1 MQIKK
6 LNIEIKD
13 ILKRIS
19 RNLAGSLMKYGII
32 IILFFTAA
40 CSKDD
45 ITIETIRD
53 DTSVASDKEVSEQE
67 SSDMEESPKE
77 ASDDASESEITTG
90 SNDSVYVYICG
101 AVVNEGVYKLPSDS
115 RVVDAVNKAGGM
127 NEDACQGFVNLA
139 EKLSDGEKIYI
150 PTAEEIESEDIRVGI
165 NSFESI
171 SSSENSSSENSS
183 SEDSVSEDGRVNI
196 NRATKQE
203 LMTLSGIGES
213 KAEDIISYREA
224 SGGFNS
230 IQELTNVNGIGTATF
245 DKLKDKIKVD

>member
-171 SSSENSSSENSS
+171 SSSENSSSE
-183 SEDSVSEDGRVNI
+183 DSVSEDGRVNI

>member
-6 LNIEIKD
+6 LNIEINDK
-13 ILKRIS
+13 LKRIS

-171 SSSENSSSENSS
+171 SSSEKSS

-213 KAEDIISYREA
+213 KAEDIISYRET

>member
-6 LNIEIKD
+6 LNIGINDK
-13 ILKRIS
+13 LKRIS

-165 NSFESI
+165 NSFENI
-171 SSSENSSSENSS
+171 SSSEKSSSEY
-183 SEDSVSEDGRVNI
+183 SVSEDGRVNI

-213 KAEDIISYREA
+213 KAEDIISYRET

>member
-6 LNIEIKD
+6 LNIEINDK
-13 ILKRIS
+13 LKRIS

-90 SNDSVYVYICG
+90 SNDCIYVYICG

-171 SSSENSSSENSS
+171 SSSENSSSE
-183 SEDSVSEDGRVNI
+183 DSVSEDGRVNI

>member
-6 LNIEIKD
+6 LNIEINDK
-13 ILKRIS
+13 LKRIS

-67 SSDMEESPKE
+67 SSDMEESSKE

-150 PTAEEIESEDIRVGI
+150 PTAEEIESEDVRVGI

-171 SSSENSSSENSS
+171 SSSENSS

>member
-6 LNIEIKD
+6 LNIEINGK
-13 ILKRIS
+13 LKRIS

-77 ASDDASESEITTG
+77 ASDDASEPEITTG

-171 SSSENSSSENSS
+171 SSSENSSSE
-183 SEDSVSEDGRVNI
+183 DSVSEDGRVNI